1 MIVDV
6 RTKSGRR
13 RRRLRGFPLLVG
25 LLVLTISTTAIT
37 SDAVLEEPVAGEG
50 RVLQQ
55 AEPLSMPTEPA
66 PTPQAPEPPP
76 DLQAGIDAA
85 SQQARAV
92 GATVGIAV
100 LDRTTGQQWT
110 NGPPATEALFGASL
124 AKLFIAD
131 NLLFRQQTGQL
142 VLPAGDRA
150 LLETTL
156 TGSDDSAAG
165 QLYQRYGGEQMITE
179 VAARYALPSLRPT
192 NQPGFWELTTISAV
206 DLTRWYDA
214 FLATA
219 APTVVEF
226 VVGLLRASPE
236 LATDGFNQYFG
247 IPRALPGQVW
257 AIKQG
262 WMSGV
267 RDSTFLHTTGL
278 LGPDNRYAV
287 AILVQ
292 NPGGQFPIDL
302 IDRLTQLIL
311 PPGLPLSAEP
321 PSG

>member
-6 RTKSGRR
+6 RTRAGRR
-13 RRRLRGFPLLVG
+13 SRRLRGFPLLVG

-37 SDAVLEEPVAGEG
+37 SDALEQPVAGEG
-50 RVLQQ
+50 LVVQQ
-55 AEPLSMPTEPA
+55 AEPLSMPSEPA
-66 PTPQAPEPPP
+66 PTPRTPEPPP
-76 DLQAGIDAA
+76 HLQAGIDAA

-100 LDRTTGQQWT
+100 LDRATGQQWT
-110 NGPPATEALFGASL
+110 NGPPAHEALFAASL
-124 AKLFIAD
+124 TKLFIAD
-131 NLLFRQQTGQL
+131 NLLFRQQAGQL

-150 LLETTL
+150 LLEATL
-156 TGSDDSAAG
+156 TDSDDSAAD
-165 QLYQRYGGEQMITE
+165 QLYQRYGGEQMIAE

-192 NQPGFWELTTISAV
+192 NQAGFWELTTISAV
-206 DLTRWYDA
+206 DLIRWYDA

-226 VVGLLRASPE
+226 MVGLLRASPE
-236 LATDGFNQYFG
+236 LAADGFNQYFG

-267 RDSTFLHTTGL
+267 RDSTFMHTTGL

-302 IDRLTQLIL
+302 IDRLAAAVL